1 MKNQNQINRTLLTI
15 LENQAARTQCAFEG
29 LSEQVF
35 EASPGGD
42 CNAISQIG
50 QHLLVLRRFQLTL
63 LESPSAAQVAE
74 PESVDSL
81 DDLVGQLEAA
91 THLVRQAIE
100 VHDADDWYRVP
111 DSPRE
116 GPWGEEP
123 TLARLTR
130 PLNDF
135 TNHLGAVR
143 TIRRSLG
150 NPADRTQ

>member
-1 MKNQNQINRTLLTI
+1 MKNQNPINQTLLTI
-15 LENQAARTQCAFEG
+15 LDNQAARIQCAFEG

-35 EASPGGD
+35 DASPGGD
-42 CNAISQIG
+42 CNTISQIG
-50 QHLLVLRRFQLTL
+50 QHLLLLHRFQLTL
-63 LESPSAAQVAE
+63 LESPAAAE
-74 PESVDSL
+74 IADPESIETL
-81 DDLVGQLEAA
+81 EELVGHLERS

-100 VHDADDWYRVP
+100 AHDADDWYRVP

-135 TNHLGAVR
+135 TNHLGAIR
-143 TIRRSLG
+143 AIRRSLG
-150 NPADRTQ
+150 NPAERTQ